1 LAAYSVICYV
11 LQVKDRHN
19 GNILLDNHG
28 HIIHIDF
35 GFLLSNTPGR
45 FGFEAAPFKLTQEY
59 VDLMGGLESEYFAQF
74 RSLLRDAFKAVRR
87 HAEDIIMLV
96 EMMSRDSTL
105 PCFSAGAAT
114 SLQLRQRF
122 QLHLSDPEVDQFVES
137 VLIQK
142 SYGSMYTRLYDQ
154 FQLLTQGIYS

>member
-1 LAAYSVICYV
+1 
-11 LQVKDRHN
+11 
-19 GNILLDNHG
+19 
-28 HIIHIDF
+28 
-35 GFLLSNTPGR
+35 
-45 FGFEAAPFKLTQEY
+45 
-59 VDLMGGLESEYFAQF
+59 
-74 RSLLRDAFKAVRR
+74 
-87 HAEDIIMLV
+87 MLV